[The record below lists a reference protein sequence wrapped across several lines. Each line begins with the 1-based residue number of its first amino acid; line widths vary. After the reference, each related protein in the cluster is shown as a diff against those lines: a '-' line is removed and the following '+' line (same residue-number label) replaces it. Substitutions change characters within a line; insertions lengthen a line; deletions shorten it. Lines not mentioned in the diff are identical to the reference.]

1 MRVFFVL
8 LCTLEFEVWTLCFM
22 LKWQKDCGVCE
33 RRKADEKAAFKLEIQ
48 SGGGQS

>member
-22 LKWQKDCGVCE
+22 LQWQRDCAAYE
-33 RRKADEKAAFKLEIQ
+33 RRRADEKTVFKLEIQ